1 MPGAAATIPVT
12 VVGGY
17 LGAGKTTLVNHLLR
31 NAAGRRIAV
40 AVNEFGDLPIDSDLI
55 EGADGNILT
64 LAGGCICC
72 TFGSD
77 LVAGLIDLAKR
88 AETIDHI
95 LIEASGVA
103 LPGAVAQSLSL
114 VAGLALD
121 AIIVVADAGNIRDR
135 AADLYMGDTITRQ
148 LASADLVVLNKSDLL
163 SEDDLDSLARWLP
176 ARAPAARIVHATYGA
191 VAPSVVL
198 GIGTN
203 FAAETILPPHMTAAY
218 ASAAFTLDH
227 PVDAEILAAALAD
240 PALNLVRAKGFV
252 RDSIRGW
259 TVLQIVGSRAAVTAA
274 ASQAEARIVFIAI
287 GRRIDRARIA
297 AIIASSR
304 AGR

>member
-1 MPGAAATIPVT
+1 MPVAAATIPVT